1 MPVTPD
7 TSVFSKLQGFAD
19 YQRANQEFEQKKAL
33 QQAQIGLAQA
43 QAQKALVPD
52 YDEIGKAAFI
62 KAATQGADSLS
73 PVEKASLLRLDAKEQ
88 TIVYNPATGAREQKP
103 SLLERAGINLGNIAQ
118 PQTPMAQP
126 IRQPAAQSTMTK
138 PEQNAAILDVYG
150 DSPAQPVTLSTDGN
164 EWDAEYQKQLAAAAG
179 NPKLQQTIKSDYA
192 KSKMAMNDAE
202 SKNAGFADRMLESN
216 LKIEQY
222 KAAGMDVGQISKG
235 AIPLIGNFVVSDDY
249 QSFNQAQ
256 RDFINAQLRRES
268 GAVINPDEFKYAAKQ
283 YFPQAGDSEQV
294 LLQKK
299 ANRDAAV
306 GGMVRSAGPAYKMP
320 TVAKQPDGKQA
331 AETDFQA
338 RKVASPEQIA
348 AFKKKHASRAKSCCQ

>member
-19 YQRANQEFEQKKAL
+19 YQRANQEFEMKK
-33 QQAQIGLAQA
+33 QIAQA
-43 QAQKALVPD
+43 NVLQSQAAIMKAQELD
-52 YDEIGKAAFI
+52 ADKLGQTAFLKAAQGI
-62 KAATQGADSLS
+62 PLTPTETAAL
-73 PVEKASLLRLDAKEQ
+73 KYIDAKSP
-88 TIVYNPATGAREQKP
+88 TAAFNPVTGVLEQKP
-103 SLLERAGINLGNIAQ
+103 SLIDRAGLNIPTTPNQ
-118 PQTPMAQP
+118 PT
-126 IRQPAAQSTMTK
+126 RQPTGQTSPVRSPSADIS
-138 PEQNAAILDVYG
+138 PPDNGVN
-150 DSPAQPVTLSTDGN
+150 PAQPVVLSTDGGKN

-268 GAVINPDEFKYAAKQ
+268 GAVINPDEFKNAAKQ

-348 AFKKKHASRAKSCCQ
+348 AFKKKHGIK